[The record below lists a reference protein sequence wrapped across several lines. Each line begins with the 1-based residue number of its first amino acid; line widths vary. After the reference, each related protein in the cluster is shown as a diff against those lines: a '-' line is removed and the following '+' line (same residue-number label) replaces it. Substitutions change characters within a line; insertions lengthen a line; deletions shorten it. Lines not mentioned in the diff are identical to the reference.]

1 MKNAMES
8 KYAYS
13 FFRVSKTDNIHVSA
27 RKYRDLRL
35 RALKTSPDSFASTYE
50 IEAAFSDADWIN
62 QLMVSDREVFICA
75 ASPSDAN
82 TRDPDSV
89 EWVGQVSV
97 RGPISQENFTL
108 PEESGQAKPKPD
120 AEEER
125 WQILSL
131 FTLPEHR
138 GNGLGGKLCLEA
150 LDYLQAYR
158 PVPSIHV
165 RLMVKPDN
173 HVTVKLYERL
183 GFSTVGK
190 CTLAEALRAN
200 GDGHLLPSD
209 TSAAKYSS
217 RMGLIMSRE
226 IHRS

>member
-1 MKNAMES
+1 MES

-13 FFRVSKTDNIHVSA
+13 FFQVSKTDNIHASA
-27 RKYRDLRL
+27 LKYRDLRL
-35 RALKTSPDSFASTYE
+35 RALKTSPDSFASKYE
-50 IEAAFSDADWIN
+50 IEATFSDADWIK
-62 QLMVSDREVFICA
+62 QLTVANREVFICA

-82 TRDPDSV
+82 VTDTDSV

-97 RGPISQENFTL
+97 RGPISQQDFTL
-108 PEESGQAKPKPD
+108 PPESGQAKPKPD
-120 AEEER
+120 TEEER

-138 GNGLGGKLCLEA
+138 GNGLGGKLCQEA
-150 LDYLQAYR
+150 LDYLQVCR
-158 PVPSIHV
+158 PVSSIHV
-165 RLMVKPDN
+165 RLMVKPEN

-183 GFSTVGK
+183 GFSTIGK

-209 TSAAKYSS
+209 TSSAKYSS
-217 RMGLIMSRE
+217 RTGLIMSRV